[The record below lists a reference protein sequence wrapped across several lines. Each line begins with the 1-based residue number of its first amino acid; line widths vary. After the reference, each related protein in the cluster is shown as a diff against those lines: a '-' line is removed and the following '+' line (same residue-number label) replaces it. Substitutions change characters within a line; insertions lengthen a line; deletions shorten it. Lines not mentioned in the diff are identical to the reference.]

1 MNGSIRRSRFQVI
14 SLEEGEPR
22 PVYRRL
28 TFVSVGSGTAL
39 ADSTPSVGDAVH
51 AGFMAARPVKA
62 LMSETASV
70 CTPHAS
76 LRSQEDVA
84 RRAVARKWVACA
96 EAFRGESSVLVPF
109 PCLCGGALCFL
120 FLDREASTLSKH
132 LRGWQKWLEFS
143 RCCGVA
149 PCSPSPIVH
158 SWILLLPWLRV
169 LAWTGGALRFAAH
182 KLGLTGL
189 VDSLASLVLES
200 WLASDKWNAVCPKE
214 AYSLPQWVVAKL
226 EIAFLDC
233 GNEDAWLLGCM
244 LLMIWGG
251 PRWSDAQRLQLAT
264 LTIDKSSLRA
274 ASAVLAHQDLPQR
287 IGSRSPI
294 LWGDSAELGINLC
307 PAIGAAAVAL
317 SLARLSFG
325 QTGSS
330 TALCLHAWAAAQ
342 MPLSIICRLGA
353 ISSIRFFVA
362 QLQGHD
368 TSMGFAAGCP
378 SGHEGR
384 ARASSPT
391 ERLLPNTVE
400 TMCGRNCS
408 VKSAYCLRWP
418 EVGNQPGLCNGDF
431 IQWRK
436 KLVSLLPCA
445 HRQSRQTRKASVK
458 RRVPLRGEP
467 VGPWL
472 VNTKTGWSHRTV
484 SGSDAGVV
492 SDGLRWG
499 LACRILGFLV

>member
-51 AGFMAARPVKA
+51 RGFMAARPVKA

-96 EAFRGESSVLVPF
+96 EAFRGECSVLVPF

-149 PCSPSPIVH
+149 PCSPSP
-158 SWILLLPWLRV
+158 SALLDFAIALAAGARLDRGRGRV
-169 LAWTGGALRFAAH
+169 AAAKGVLSALRFAAH

-189 VDSLASLVLES
+189 VDSLASPVLES

-214 AYSLPQWVVAKL
+214 AYPLPLWVVAKL

-251 PRWSDAQRLQLAT
+251 LRWSDAQRLQLAT

-274 ASAVLAHQDLPQR
+274 ASAVFGVLFCGVTQR
-287 IGSRSPI
+287 NWGSIFAQQLDQLRS
-294 LWGDSAELGINLC
+294 
-307 PAIGAAAVAL
+307 
-317 SLARLSFG
+317 RY
-325 QTGSS
+325 
-330 TALCLHAWAAAQ
+330 
-342 MPLSIICRLGA
+342 PLRDFLLD
-353 ISSIRFFVA
+353 R
-362 QLQGHD
+362 QG
-368 TSMGFAAGCP
+368 
-378 SGHEGR
+378 
-384 ARASSPT
+384 
-391 ERLLPNTVE
+391 
-400 TMCGRNCS
+400 
-408 VKSAYCLRWP
+408 
-418 EVGNQPGLCNGDF
+418 
-431 IQWRK
+431 
-436 KLVSLLPCA
+436 
-445 HRQSRQTRKASVK
+445 
-458 RRVPLRGEP
+458 VPLP
-467 VGPWL
+467 YA
-472 VNTKTGWSHRTV
+472 SM
-484 SGSDAGVV
+484 
-492 SDGLRWG
+492 
-499 LACRILGFLV
+499 LGQMRRCLCQ